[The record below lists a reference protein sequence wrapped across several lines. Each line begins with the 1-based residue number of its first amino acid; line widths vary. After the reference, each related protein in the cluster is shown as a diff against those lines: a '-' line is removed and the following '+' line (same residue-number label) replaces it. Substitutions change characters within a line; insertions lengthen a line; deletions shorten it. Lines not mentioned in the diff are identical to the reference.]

1 MFPLNLNSLPALL
14 VTSWLIA
21 SFLQVAQSL
30 CGEDLII
37 KGTSVHISNAEPKHN
52 NSRQMMD
59 RGRFG
64 GFGGQGFGSNRSPN
78 SNVNF
83 GALSLNPAMMAA
95 AQAAL
100 QSSWGMM
107 GMLAGQQN
115 QTAAS
120 GTNPSGQSSGS
131 RDQNP
136 SYASSN
142 TYNTSSS
149 AGLGWG
155 AGTNSA
161 SSGGFSSGFGS
172 SMETKSSWGM

>member
-1 MFPLNLNSLPALL
+1 
-14 VTSWLIA
+14 
-21 SFLQVAQSL
+21 
-30 CGEDLII
+30 
-37 KGTSVHISNAEPKHN
+37 
-52 NSRQMMD
+52 MD

-64 GFGGQGFGSNRSPN
+64 GFGGQGFGSSRSPN

-83 GALSLNPAMMAA
+83 GGLNMNPAMMAA

-107 GMLAGQQN
+107 GMLANQQN
-115 QTAAS
+115 QTGAS
-120 GTNPSGQSSGS
+120 GTTPSGQNSGS

-136 SYASSN
+136 SYNSSN
-142 TYNTSSS
+142 NYTGSS
-149 AGLGWG
+149 ASLGWG

-161 SSGGFSSGFGS
+161 TSSGFNSGFGS

>member
-1 MFPLNLNSLPALL
+1 ML
-14 VTSWLIA
+14 VCLK
-21 SFLQVAQSL
+21 VAQSL

-52 NSRQMMD
+52 NSRHMMD

-64 GFGGQGFGSNRSPN
+64 GYGGQGFGSSRSPN

-83 GALSLNPAMMAA
+83 GALNLNPAMMAA

-107 GMLAGQQN
+107 GMLANQQN
-115 QTAAS
+115 QTPAS
-120 GTNPSGQSSGS
+120 GTNPSGQSGS
-131 RDQNP
+131 RDQTQN
-136 SYASSN
+136 YNASSN
-142 TYNTSSS
+142 NYNTGSS
-149 AGLGWG
+149 AALGWG

-161 SSGGFSSGFGS
+161 SAGGFNSGFGS

>member
-1 MFPLNLNSLPALL
+1 M
-14 VTSWLIA
+14 VV
-21 SFLQVAQSL
+21 FLQVAQSL

-64 GFGGQGFGSNRSPN
+64 GFGGQGFGSSRSPN

-107 GMLAGQQN
+107 GMLANQQN

-120 GTNPSGQSSGS
+120 GTTPSGQNSGS

-136 SYASSN
+136 SY
-142 TYNTSSS
+142 NTSSNSYNTGSS
-149 AGLGWG
+149 ASLGWG
-155 AGTNSA
+155 AGTNSG
-161 SSGGFSSGFGS
+161 SSGGFNSGFGS